1 MERLLKP
8 IELPGLRIPGNIF
21 LAPMAGYTDAAFRS
35 LCLEQGASLAFTEMM
50 SAEGLARGSRK
61 TLELARRAEN
71 EVLWGVQIFASE
83 PRSAAAAVHA
93 LELLGPSL
101 YDLNCGCSVPKVLKV
116 GAGAALLRD
125 PQRIR
130 EILQAMRGET
140 GAPLSVKLRSG
151 WDPDSLT
158 YLQAAELAQEGGASL
173 ACLHPRTRSQGF
185 SGTADWS
192 HVARLKRHSSLA
204 VFGSGDLFSAEQAAV
219 LMGETGCDG
228 VMFARGAIGN
238 PFVFAQALA
247 LFQGLPPLPSPEA
260 GVRLAAALEQLAR
273 AAVLH
278 GERRACRQ
286 MRKHFC
292 AYSRGIPGG
301 AQLRSRA
308 VRAERLE
315 DYRQLVEDYLRR

>member
-1 MERLLKP
+1 MESILKP

-35 LCLEQGASLAFTEMM
+35 LCREQGAALAFTEMM

-71 EVLWGVQIFASE
+71 EELWGVQIFAGE
-83 PRSAAAAVHA
+83 PRSAAAAVRA
-93 LELLGPSL
+93 LEPLKPSL
-101 YDLNCGCSVPKVLKV
+101 YDLNCGCSVPKVLKA

-130 EILQAMRGET
+130 EILRAMRGET
-140 GAPLSVKLRSG
+140 DSPLSVKLRSG
-151 WDPDSLT
+151 WDPDSLN
-158 YLQAAELAQEGGASL
+158 YLQAAELAQEGGAAL

-185 SGTADWS
+185 SGSADWS
-192 HVARLKRHSSLA
+192 HVAELKRSSSLP
-204 VFGSGDLFSAEQAAV
+204 VFGSGDLFSAEQAAA
-219 LMGETGCDG
+219 LMSRTGCDG

-238 PFVFAQALA
+238 PFIFAQALA
-247 LFQGLPPLPSPEA
+247 LFRGQPPLPGPEA
-260 GVRLAAALEQLAR
+260 EVRLATALEQLAR
-273 AAVLH
+273 AVALH
-278 GERRACRQ
+278 GELRACRQ

-301 AQLRSRA
+301 AQLRGRA

-315 DYRQLVEDYLRR
+315 DYRHLVEDYLRH

>member
-1 MERLLKP
+1 MARLLKP
-8 IELPGLRIPGNIF
+8 IELPGLHIPGNIF

-71 EVLWGVQIFASE
+71 EELWAVQIFASE
-83 PRSAAAAVHA
+83 PNSAAAAVRA
-93 LELLGPSL
+93 LEPLRPSL

-125 PQRIR
+125 PRRIR

-151 WDPDSLT
+151 WDPDSLN
-158 YLQAAELAQEGGASL
+158 YLEAAELAQEGGASL

-192 HVARLKRHSSLA
+192 HVARLKRHSSLT
-204 VFGSGDLFSAEQAAV
+204 VFGSGDLFGAEQAAV
-219 LMGETGCDG
+219 LMDETGCDG

-238 PFVFAQALA
+238 PFIFAQALA
-247 LFQGLPPLPSPEA
+247 LFRGLPPLPSPEA

-273 AAVLH
+273 AVALH

-315 DYRQLVEDYLRR
+315 DYRQLVEDFLRR